1 MTQLITILLTSLA
14 ITGTYFAIK
23 EFVWTFRLNQGEFDF
38 IYESSPWYYKPL
50 FTCITCMSSIWGTFY
65 YWVISIG
72 LLAADSNGLYLDDG
86 VFTSLIIFWPITCVS
101 CAFLNTWFYK
111 LIEG

>member
-1 MTQLITILLTSLA
+1 MTQLLTILLTSLA

-23 EFVWTFRLNQGEFDF
+23 EFVWTFGDKENIEYTYGESLHWSF
-38 IYESSPWYYKPL
+38 KPL

-86 VFTSLIIFWPITCVS
+86 VLTSLIIFWPITCVS

-111 LIEG
+111 LIEN